1 MTATDQQQQQTVTM
15 GEEDLTDVEV
25 SYFDALDALYF
36 EELAKRSE
44 TKEQEDEGGANNRLH
59 ERGGTKPSLR
69 QIRGHVDARQKK
81 LRESIRRRRKK
92 MLQIMSNPKT
102 IMLRDKVSFVLGV
115 LLIMVIE
122 FVLLVHPAKMGL
134 LYTSLLLPLMTARY
148 IICKSFCPF
157 LVHSMMCLLHTTHT
171 LVRSHM
177 HNKTD
182 RADLYHYFMY
192 DFCYFAQVMQCI
204 QMHKYPDDI
213 RLASKFNCLSILFR
227 VFRKHYLML
236 QNCMIFIRGNV
247 RHCQWSA
254 SSGDC
259 NVEEFISLPFS
270 R

>member
-1 MTATDQQQQQTVTM
+1 MEATSQQQQHTVTM

-44 TKEQEDEGGANNRLH
+44 TKEQDEGHIISNNRLH
-59 ERGGTKPSLR
+59 QRGGTKPSLR

-148 IICKSFCPF
+148 IICKSYCPV
-157 LVHSMMCLLHTTHT
+157 L
-171 LVRSHM
+171 
-177 HNKTD
+177 D
-182 RADLYHYFMY
+182 A
-192 DFCYFAQVMQCI
+192 
-204 QMHKYPDDI
+204 
-213 RLASKFNCLSILFR
+213 
-227 VFRKHYLML
+227 
-236 QNCMIFIRGNV
+236 
-247 RHCQWSA
+247 
-254 SSGDC
+254 
-259 NVEEFISLPFS
+259 
-270 R
+270 